1 VKLKTSKHASV
12 KDKARQKKKMSI
24 RRRVKGSAERPRLCV
39 FRSARHMYAQVID
52 DTTGQTLVAA
62 STLDVE
68 GSKGSNINSAKAIG
82 QELAK
87 RALGKNIKA
96 VVFDRNGYLYHGRIK
111 SLADGAREAGLSF

>member
-1 VKLKTSKHASV
+1 MKLKTSKHGSV
-12 KDKARQKKKMSI
+12 KDAARQKKKMSI
-24 RRRVKGSAERPRLCV
+24 RRRVKGDAERPRLCV
-39 FRSARHMYAQVID
+39 FRSAKHMYAQVID
-52 DTTGQTLVAA
+52 DATGTTLVAA

-68 GSKGSNINSAKAIG
+68 GAKGSNINSAKAIG